1 MNLSI
6 VTTPEQDAALNALN
20 LKSNPD
26 GKTATE
32 DFAVSLVSGYLDGF
46 VEQAKTE
53 KVDGLIQQI
62 QASKETLTDEDI
74 DAISATLGSKV
85 NPVIIGP
92 SPLVP

>member
-1 MNLSI
+1 
-6 VTTPEQDAALNALN
+6 V
-20 LKSNPD
+20 
-26 GKTATE
+26 E
-32 DFAVSLVSGYLDGF
+32 DFAVSFLSDYLDGF

-62 QASKETLTDEDI
+62 QSSKDTLTDADI
-74 DAISATLGSKV
+74 AAISATLGSKV